1 MRNPEALKM
10 YLADLAA
17 RVERLH
23 RRNQQLEKEK
33 NVVLLQWRRKW
44 HEVEKRVRLL
54 RQQVEGLL
62 TPPSQDEKENPS

>member
-1 MRNPEALKM
+1 MRSPEELRT

-17 RVERLH
+17 RAERLR

-33 NVVLLQWRRKW
+33 EVVLLKWRRKW

-62 TPPSQDEKENPS
+62 ASHSQDEKENSS